1 MGFGRYVHAVRFGR
15 RGRSPRTAFVLSG
28 GGVLGA
34 LQVGQMRALLEAGIT
49 PDLIVGTSVGAL
61 NAASLA
67 ANPTIEGVDHLAD
80 AWARLDSTDL
90 FPGSR
95 MRRAWKML
103 RRGDH
108 LYANSGIREIIDAIG
123 ADTFDDL
130 RVPLK
135 VVAANLRNG
144 KERLFSTGSLADA
157 ILASTAMPGVFAPV
171 MIDGESYVD
180 GGVVNNVPLSHA
192 VQAGAKKIYV
202 LNCLP
207 TARESD
213 RQIRRPID
221 VLVQAYTHAR
231 AHRLQHDLE
240 RYAEDASFV
249 VFPVPETNVR
259 FDDNSQ
265 SQKLMQLG
273 YDAARSYL
281 AHPAGSRRRS
291 AAPTPIADA
300 TRRDA

>member
-67 ANPTIEGVDHLAD
+67 ADPTQEGVDRLAD
-80 AWARLDSTDL
+80 AWARLSSADL

-95 MRRAWKML
+95 VRRAWNLL

-108 LYANSGIREIIDAIG
+108 LYANSGIRDLIEQIG
-123 ADTFDDL
+123 VSTFDEL

-135 VVAANLRNG
+135 VVAANLRSG
-144 KERLFSTGSLADA
+144 KERVFSSGSLEEA
-157 ILASTAMPGVFAPV
+157 ILASTAMPGVFAP
-171 MIDGESYVD
+171 MQIDGESFVD

-192 VQAGAKKIYV
+192 VQAGAKTIYV

-207 TARESD
+207 PQRESD

-240 RYAEDASFV
+240 RYADDATFV
-249 VFPVPETNVR
+249 VFPVPQTQVR

-265 SQKLMQLG
+265 AGRLMQLG

-281 AHPAGSRRRS
+281 AHPAMGGRRRS
-291 AAPTPIADA
+291 AAPTQISAA
-300 TRRDA
+300 KRD